1 MGDITRRDFIKASC
15 AVAVAFAAP
24 IVVGKPVLNPEIEID
39 QDAIRQAI
47 WIEGFTVT
55 DGQAQCI
62 AHFDSEKAW
71 KAVYATDDFGR
82 RWTTL
87 DAGVT
92 WECDSGETFSV

>member
-24 IVVGKPVLNPEIEID
+24 IVVGKQVLNLEIEID

-62 AHFDSEKAW
+62 AHFDSE
-71 KAVYATDDFGR
+71 
-82 RWTTL
+82 
-87 DAGVT
+87 
-92 WECDSGETFSV
+92 

>member
-1 MGDITRRDFIKASC
+1 MSNITRRDFIKTAC

-24 IVVGKPVLNPEIEID
+24 IVVGKQVLNLEIEID

-71 KAVYATDDFGR
+71 KAVYATDQFGR
-82 RWTTL
+82 RWTTP
-87 DAGVT
+87 DGET
-92 WECDSGETFSV
+92 WVCENGETFSV